1 MTACPIMI
9 MVAPNGAR
17 RGKQDH
23 PNLPITPGEV
33 CVAAQECAEAG
44 ASVLHLHVRNN
55 DAGHT
60 INPDCYKIALDA
72 LQTKVGDDIVPQVT
86 SEACGIYTTQEQMDM
101 VWRVRPEAVSLGL
114 NELVP
119 EGSDEEHAR
128 KFFNWMKEEA
138 ISPQF
143 ILYSAEDVR
152 RFIDLRKRGIIP
164 FERPFALFVLG
175 RYSENQQSDPQD
187 LDAFLEAR
195 GDEDFPWAMCAFG
208 SRELACVEAAVKHG
222 GHVRVGFENNLHLPD
237 GSLADSNADL
247 VAQAADCIRSQ
258 GGSVMTTVQASRFL
272 KDASQ

>member
-1 MTACPIMI
+1 MTACPTMI

-23 PNLPITPGEV
+23 PNLPITPDEV
-33 CVAAQECAEAG
+33 CAVAQDCADAG

-60 INPDCYKIALDA
+60 INPDCYRIALEA
-72 LQTKVGDDIVPQVT
+72 LAAKVGGNIVAQVT
-86 SEACGIYTTQEQMDM
+86 SEACGIYTAQEQMDM
-101 VWRVRPEAVSLGL
+101 VWRVRPVAVSLGL

-119 EGSDEEHAR
+119 EGSNEAHAR
-128 KFFNWMKEEA
+128 KFFKWLKNES

-143 ILYSAEDVR
+143 ILYSADDVR
-152 RFIDLRKRGIIP
+152 RFIDLKERGIIP

-175 RYSENQQSDPQD
+175 RYAENQQSDPED

-195 GDEDFPWAMCAFG
+195 GDEEFPWAMCAFG
-208 SRELACVEAAVKHG
+208 GRELACVEAAVARG

-237 GSLADSNADL
+237 GSLADSNTDL
-247 VAQAADCIRSQ
+247 VAQAAACIRTH
-258 GGSVMTTVQASRFL
+258 GNTVMTVDQASAFL
-272 KDASQ
+272 KDVLQ